1 MQNAH
6 KIDKAEMI
14 EHWFTVTLIII
25 VGGLFIVIFWY
36 LMIMSEMLKDI
47 DDNLI
52 ALTDANE
59 KMITTLMGAL
69 FKLRRTSECK
79 HDKY

>member
-1 MQNAH
+1 
-6 KIDKAEMI
+6 MI

-25 VGGLFIVIFWY
+25 VGGLFMVIFWY
-36 LMIMSEMLKDI
+36 LMTMSEALREI
-47 DDNLI
+47 DDSLI

-69 FKLRRTSECK
+69 FKLQRTNECK
-79 HDKY
+79 HGKY